1 MDIVNVLVNIS
12 YLAIYMYSCIFQY
25 ETTGIESQTS
35 QMPQNQKQE
44 VLFASLQFVC
54 IEVEGQSQQFFSHVR
69 ME

>member
-1 MDIVNVLVNIS
+1 MDIIKVLVYIS

-25 ETTGIESQTS
+25 ETIGIKSQTS

-44 VLFASLQFVC
+44 VLFASLEFVC
-54 IEVEGQSQQFFSHVR
+54 IEVKGLSQQFFSHVE